1 MGNRVYK
8 ENYKEVK
15 MGKKSVLTN
24 FIWRFLER
32 SGSQVVAFVVSVILA
47 RILDPVVYGTI
58 ALVTVFTNLLRV
70 FADSGFGNA
79 LTSQTR
85 SPAQYLL

>member
-32 SGSQVVAFVVSVILA
+32 SGSQVVAFVVSVVVIKFLMDYLKKGSFKLFAIYRIIFGIIILG
-47 RILDPVVYGTI
+47 IY
-58 ALVTVFTNLLRV
+58 FLR
-70 FADSGFGNA
+70 
-79 LTSQTR
+79 
-85 SPAQYLL
+85 